1 MKKTM
6 SLVAVFTVLSFGL
19 VGGNGGNVALA
30 QSADSA
36 YRVNELEE
44 QVRQLNGRVEDL
56 NFQLLEMQEL
66 VRKMQ
71 QDNEFRFQELE
82 DQGNAGGGAAK
93 KRSTIGDLIKPSK
106 SGLPS
111 DLPEGEKRLGKPRP
125 SERTASVVSP
135 DGNAIKA
142 SREPRMI
149 DGVEIYDGSQDEAG
163 TIAKSLGTITFDAN
177 GNYIEDTIAGPIDLT
192 KRLYGGSDSNVRLA
206 VPQDADELYSLG
218 YSYIQSGDYSLAE
231 ESFADFLLRF
241 PEHAKVPDVNFW
253 LGESHFARGQ
263 YRKSARIFLNSH
275 RSWPNARL
283 APQTLLKLGVSVAGL
298 NQRELA
304 CATYA
309 EVGQKYPDSSI
320 IVKRNVKVEQ
330 RAARCSVN

>member
-1 MKKTM
+1 MKKTISM
-6 SLVAVFTVLSFGL
+6 VAVFAVLSFGSA
-19 VGGNGGNVALA
+19 GNFALA
-30 QSADSA
+30 QSPDA

-82 DQGNAGGGAAK
+82 DRGSGDGSVK

-106 SGLPS
+106 SSLPS
-111 DLPEGEKRLGKPRP
+111 NLPEGESRLGKPQS
-125 SERTASVVSP
+125 SERTASVARA
-135 DGNAIKA
+135 DGNGVEGQSIRK
-142 SREPRMI
+142 PRMI
-149 DGVEIYDGSQDEAG
+149 NGVEIYDGSQDEAG
-163 TIAKSLGTITFDAN
+163 TIAKSLGTITFDRN
-177 GNYIEDTIAGPIDLT
+177 GNYIENTIAGPIDLT

-206 VPQDADELYSLG
+206 VPQDANELYSLG
-218 YSYIQSGDYSLAE
+218 YSYIQSGDYALAE
-231 ESFADFLLRF
+231 ESFVDFLQRF
-241 PEHAKVPDVNFW
+241 PEHAKVADVNFW
-253 LGESHFARGQ
+253 LGESYFARRQ
-263 YRKSARIFLNSH
+263 YKKSARIFLDSH
-275 RSWPNARL
+275 RNWPNARL

-298 NQRELA
+298 DQRELA

-320 IVKRNVKVEQ
+320 IVKRHVRAEQ